1 MQRVFLPHVGRF
13 ALLAALGSAA
23 AASHADELPAPVQAL
38 ANQGLTI
45 HGQFEAP
52 GECAALGPALR
63 ARIWRFI

>member
-38 ANQGLTI
+38 ANQG
-45 HGQFEAP
+45 
-52 GECAALGPALR
+52 CSSLGRPAGR
-63 ARIWRFI
+63 